1 MINFFRKTRKKLA
14 DDNKFLKYSRYAIGE
29 IALVVIGILI
39 ALQINNINEKG
50 KDNRIALT
58 YINNLKLDLV
68 SDINEIEK
76 SKKNVDFYE
85 KEGYYSLNVIEGKV
99 NEVDKTRFLKS
110 LMWNSHYHP
119 FQISRSTY
127 EDLISTGNI
136 RLLKNNDLKVALTS
150 YYLQNRWVQQF
161 EQRAKDTYWYTY
173 REEMLKSVDPFM
185 MKTFYESEFFPEDNV
200 TIKFEDINV
209 DFVAIRN
216 HKSLRDEIAR
226 VLSLRVWQRNH
237 LQIANREIDRILDML
252 NDAI

>member
-1 MINFFRKTRKKLA
+1 MIKYFRKIRQRLLTE
-14 DDNKFLKYSRYAIGE
+14 NKFSKYLLYAIGE
-29 IALVVIGILI
+29 IVLVVVGILI
-39 ALQINNINEKG
+39 ALQINNINEEG
-50 KDNRIALT
+50 KENRIALT
-58 YINNLKLDLV
+58 YIDNLKLDLV

-76 SKKNVDFYE
+76 ANNDLDFYE
-85 KEGYYSLNVIEGKV
+85 KEGYYSLNVIDGKV
-99 NEVDKTRFLKS
+99 NEVDKIRFLKS

-150 YYLQNRWVQQF
+150 YYLQNSWVHQF

-185 MKTFYESEFFPEDNV
+185 MKTFYESEYFPEDND

-216 HKSLRDEIAR
+216 HKSLRDAIAR
-226 VLSLRVWQRNH
+226 ALSLRVWQRNQ
-237 LQIANREIDRILDML
+237 LQLTHREIDKIIKML
-252 NDAI
+252 NEEK

>member
-14 DDNKFLKYSRYAIGE
+14 DDNKFFKYSRYAIGE

-39 ALQINNINEKG
+39 ALQINNINEEG
-50 KDNRIALT
+50 KEKKLAST
-58 YINNLKLDLV
+58 YIDNLKLDLV
-68 SDINEIEK
+68 SDINELEK
-76 SKKNVDFYE
+76 IINDIDYYE
-85 KEGYYSLNVIEGKV
+85 EEGYYSLNVIEGKV

-110 LMWNSHYHP
+110 LMLNSHYHP

-136 RLLKNNDLKVALTS
+136 KLIKNNDLKVALS
-150 YYLQNRWVQQF
+150 IYYIQNAWWVQF
-161 EQRAKDTYWYTY
+161 EQRAKDTYWYTM

-185 MKTFYESEFFPEDNV
+185 MKAFYESEYFPDNV

-209 DFVAIRN
+209 DFVAIRT
-216 HKSLRDEIAR
+216 HKSLKDAIAR

-237 LQIANREIDRILDML
+237 VQIANKEIYKIIEMI
-252 NDAI
+252 NNEK